1 MIQGFSAPCLAG
13 SIHFII
19 AVDICVRSLCLMVML
34 WREIDDMYYVCDVE
48 FLWVVVLGG
57 GVSYVVE

>member
-1 MIQGFSAPCLAG
+1 
-13 SIHFII
+13 
-19 AVDICVRSLCLMVML
+19 MVML

-48 FLWVVVLGG
+48 FIWLVVLGG